1 MHFKPS
7 IINSYKQVIR
17 RSQLPGSLRRGSAA
31 ARFLGLQFRILPG
44 VWMFISCD
52 CLLLSGRRLCDG
64 PITRPEESY
73 GMCVCVCVSNWVLSR
88 IFKRGSMGPICVVAP
103 KENSRSID
111 RILSFFKYKILVV
124 HLYC

>member
-17 RSQLPGSLRRGSAA
+17 LSQWPGGLKCGSAA
-31 ARFLGLQFRILPG
+31 ARFLGLRFRVPMRT
-44 VWMFISCD
+44 WMFVCCD

-73 GMCVCVCVSNWVLSR
+73 GICVCVCVCLIECDPESSKEAAWAR
-88 IFKRGSMGPICVVAP
+88 FGS
-103 KENSRSID
+103 
-111 RILSFFKYKILVV
+111 
-124 HLYC
+124 